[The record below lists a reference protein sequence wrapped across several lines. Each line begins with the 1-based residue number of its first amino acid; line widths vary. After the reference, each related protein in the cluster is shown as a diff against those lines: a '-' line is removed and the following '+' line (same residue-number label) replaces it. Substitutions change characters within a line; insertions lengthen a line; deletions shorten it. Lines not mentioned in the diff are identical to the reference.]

1 MQPSSVSSLP
11 QWSQFFVGLLT
22 VFTALFP
29 ILARTSGSDKL
40 TDPPSAGK
48 LFVGVAGD
56 LRVLFGDNPRL
67 ETFLAGEALGDTE
80 ALGVVDVRGEGA
92 LDGVLVGVLG
102 DGVLLGELVLATV
115 SRLVG
120 LLRP

>member
-1 MQPSSVSSLP
+1 MFDIMTSLYP
-11 QWSQFFVGLLT
+11 RYDWFTRTPKLQFLHPT
-22 VFTALFP
+22 C
-29 ILARTSGSDKL
+29 
-40 TDPPSAGK
+40 
-48 LFVGVAGD
+48 

-102 DGVLLGELVLATV
+102 DGVLLGELKRMLI
-115 SRLVG
+115 SG
-120 LLRP
+120 ID